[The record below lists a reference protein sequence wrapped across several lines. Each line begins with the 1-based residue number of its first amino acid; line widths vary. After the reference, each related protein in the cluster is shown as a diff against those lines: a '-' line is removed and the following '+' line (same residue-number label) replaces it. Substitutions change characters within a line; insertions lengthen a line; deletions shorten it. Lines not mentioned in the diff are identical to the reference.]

1 MIVLKSRLEYFVP
14 VIRGTISVDQI
25 TKLVDEVETQIFNRE
40 DKRKF
45 PVIS

>member
-14 VIRGTISVDQI
+14 VIRPISVDQI

-40 DKRKF
+40 DKEI